1 VLRAGVPNVSEN
13 IRVTSIV
20 GRFLEHSRIYY
31 FGNGGHEEIY
41 LGSADM
47 MNRNLHHRV
56 ELLFPVENKRIMAR
70 LRDDILAKYLA
81 DNRNA
86 RQMLPDGSYAWDQS
100 GEPAVDSQAQFLAR

>member
-1 VLRAGVPNVSEN
+1 
-13 IRVTSIV
+13 
-20 GRFLEHSRIYY
+20 
-31 FGNGGHEEIY
+31 
-41 LGSADM
+41 M

-86 RQMLPDGSYAWDQS
+86 RQMLPDGSYVWEKSA
-100 GEPAVDSQAQFLAR
+100 EPALDSQAQFLAR